1 MKCQNLKKY
10 RQKELSLMCKTSEK
24 TRNYIFFLCHATK
37 AEKTEHTCKDELIFD
52 FGGQNETE
60 YNRIYILLLEQI
72 TSEKRPENEGE
83 RHNVKISLK
92 RRNQT
97 SSSPRDK

>member
-1 MKCQNLKKY
+1 
-10 RQKELSLMCKTSEK
+10 MCKTSEK
-24 TRNYIFFLCHATK
+24 TKNYIFSLLRDK
-37 AEKTEHTCKDELIFD
+37 SRENRIRKDELIFD

-60 YNRIYILLLEQI
+60 YNRIYILLLKRI
-72 TSEKRPENEGE
+72 TFEKRPENEGE

-97 SSSPRDK
+97 ISSPCDK